1 MFASNYSWKI
11 LRKLFIFLNRLKVF
25 VYPFIYLFLRDA
37 WAADWEPVVALPLHV
52 ADLRPLP
59 FFFWILLLFIKFN
72 CLLMAFQMYALEG
85 CDTVYSRFFGC
96 EVCFFM
102 KRPVLFVRD
111 ISLIWVYIAT
121 KEVIWLWGIPLF
133 ARDAFDVF
141 LFEVQ

>member
-1 MFASNYSWKI
+1 
-11 LRKLFIFLNRLKVF
+11 LFIFLNRLKVF

-72 CLLMAFQMYALEG
+72 SLLVAFQMYALEG
-85 CDTVYSRFFGC
+85 CDTVYSGFFGC
-96 EVCFFM
+96 EVYFFL

-111 ISLIWVYIAT
+111 ISFI
-121 KEVIWLWGIPLF
+121 
-133 ARDAFDVF
+133 
-141 LFEVQ
+141 